1 MISVV
6 VPCYNCEK
14 TLDRCIQSIRNQT
27 KVNLEI
33 VLVNDGSKDSTGEMC
48 DKVATIDSRIKV
60 VHQANRGLMNA
71 WKQGVWEA
79 TGEYIAFCD
88 ADDYVE
94 SNLIEILEEKVEEYH
109 MDMLLYDMKIE
120 YENGAVSYLR
130 NRLEGGFYTRED
142 IDNRILP
149 WFFFQGD
156 MQSEIMLFSRCAK
169 VFRRELLIR
178 NLQYLNDEISTGED
192 DLTTFAT
199 VLSADS
205 VYCMKGFY
213 PYHYMRNNDSMIGK
227 YDAKMF
233 RKLLAL
239 REELHKIADVYH
251 YRYVDQIEQH
261 FMSNIFLCIKKEIC
275 RNRKACY
282 CHIRENL
289 QEMREN
295 ETVSAAIRKCS
306 VKQYSLMSKIF
317 ARLVINKRYFL
328 LYSLTLLADALGK
341 GVA

>member
-71 WKQGVWEA
+71 WKQGVLEA

-149 WFFFQGD
+149 WFFFQRD

-233 RKLLAL
+233 RKFLDL
-239 REELHKIADVYH
+239 RNELQKIAGTYQ
-251 YRYVDQIEQH
+251 YKYKNQIEQH
-261 FMSNIFLCIKKEIC
+261 FLSNTFLCMKKEIC
-275 RNRKACY
+275 RNRGAGYNQINK
-282 CHIRENL
+282 NL
-289 QEMREN
+289 QEMRKN
-295 ETVSAAIRKCS
+295 EIVSDAIKKCS
-306 VKQYSLMSKIF
+306 IKQYSLMSKVF
-317 ARLVINKRYFL
+317 AYLAIKKRYLL
-328 LYSLTLLADALGK
+328 LYSLTLVADALGK